1 MNRQRLSALLP
12 ATISASLLGL
22 LMLLAGCAPMEA
34 VRTQAQPV
42 NAAALDAGKAI
53 RAARADAEW
62 PTEHWWEALHDSQL
76 NRIVDSAL
84 EQQPTLKA
92 AQARVR
98 QAEALAGITRAA
110 TLPRVDASASADRER
125 YSANSTVPPP
135 LAGNY
140 AWKASAAVTASYD
153 LDLWGRNR
161 QALSAALD
169 EVQIASAEAQL
180 ARLTLASTIVRN
192 YVQLSLQYALH
203 DSAEQSLAQRQCL
216 LDISRQRHKAG
227 LASELDVR
235 SMETTLAA
243 GRRELEQIEESM
255 ALLRN
260 QLAALSGKGP
270 GDGDTI
276 ARPVLALQSG
286 HDGALPAQLPA
297 ELLGHRPDIVAQR
310 WRIEAASAR
319 IGVAQA
325 AFYPNINLSAFAG
338 LQSLGFSHLLDGHSA
353 MAGVTPAISLPLFE
367 GGRLRSQLQEQGA
380 LYDGAVEQYNA
391 SIVQALAEVA
401 NALVRINSVH
411 EQQALASQAVNVAK
425 RQQQLAEQA
434 YRAGLSDA
442 QTTIS
447 AQLTVLNEQQQ
458 QAVVAS
464 KQLENYTLLMT
475 ALGGGIK
482 LELP

>member
-1 MNRQRLSALLP
+1 MKPSRFVAALP
-12 ATISASLLGL
+12 ATVAASLLA
-22 LMLLAGCAPMEA
+22 LLAGCAPMQA
-34 VRTQAQPV
+34 AHTQATPISV
-42 NAAALDAGKAI
+42 TTLDAGKAI

-62 PTEHWWEALHDSQL
+62 PSEHWWEALHDSQL
-76 NRIVDSAL
+76 NRIVASAL
-84 EQQPTLKA
+84 AQQPTLKL

-98 QAEALAGITRAA
+98 QAAALAGITQAA
-110 TLPRVDASASADRER
+110 TLPRVDASASAERQR

-140 AWKASAAVTASYD
+140 AWNASTGVSASYD

-161 QALSAALD
+161 QALTAALD
-169 EVQIASAEAQL
+169 DVQIASAEAQL
-180 ARLTLASTIVRN
+180 ARLTLAAAIVQN
-192 YVQLSLQYALH
+192 YIQLSLQYALH
-203 DSAEQSLAQRQCL
+203 DSAEQSLTQRQRL
-216 LDISRQRHKAG
+216 LDISRQRQHAG

-270 GDGDTI
+270 GDGDAI
-276 ARPVLALQSG
+276 ARPALMLTASPEA
-286 HDGALPAQLPA
+286 ALPPQLPA

-319 IGVAQA
+319 IGAAQA

-338 LQSLGFSHLLDGHSA
+338 LQSLGLRHLLDGHSA
-353 MAGVTPAISLPLFE
+353 MAGVTPAISLPLFD
-367 GGRLRSQLQEQGA
+367 GDRLRSQLQQQGA

-391 SIVQALAEVA
+391 SIVQALTEVA
-401 NALVRINSVH
+401 NALVRINSVQA
-411 EQQALASQAVNVAK
+411 QQTLALHAVAVAK

-442 QTTIS
+442 QSAIS
-447 AQLTVLNEQQQ
+447 AQLAVLNEQQQ

>member
-1 MNRQRLSALLP
+1 
-12 ATISASLLGL
+12 
-22 LMLLAGCAPMEA
+22 MEA

-76 NRIVDSAL
+76 NRIVDNAL

-92 AQARVR
+92 AQARTPGRSTGRHHAPPCRAWMPVPAPTANATR
-98 QAEALAGITRAA
+98 PIAPYRLRWQATMRGKPA
-110 TLPRVDASASADRER
+110 
-125 YSANSTVPPP
+125 PP
-135 LAGNY
+135 
-140 AWKASAAVTASYD
+140 SASYD

-161 QALSAALD
+161 QALAAALD

-203 DSAEQSLAQRQCL
+203 DSAEQSLAQRQRL

-276 ARPVLALQSG
+276 ARPVCTQSG

-411 EQQALASQAVNVAK
+411 GSRRWPV
-425 RQQQLAEQA
+425 RQ
-434 YRAGLSDA
+434 
-442 QTTIS
+442 
-447 AQLTVLNEQQQ
+447 
-458 QAVVAS
+458 
-464 KQLENYTLLMT
+464 
-475 ALGGGIK
+475 
-482 LELP
+482 

>member
-1 MNRQRLSALLP
+1 MKRHAITALLP
-12 ATISASLLGL
+12 VASLML
-22 LMLLAGCAPMEA
+22 LLAGCAPLEPVHTEA
-34 VRTQAQPV
+34 RKFNLAS
-42 NAAALDAGKAI
+42 LDAGQAI
-53 RAARADAEW
+53 RAASADGAW
-62 PTEHWWEALHDSQL
+62 PAEHWWQALHDAQL
-76 NRIVDSAL
+76 DRLVDSAL
-84 EQQPTLKA
+84 AQQPTLHI

-98 QAEALAGITRAA
+98 QAEALAGVSRAA
-110 TLPRVDASASADRER
+110 TLPRVDASASAERDR

-140 AWKASAAVTASYD
+140 AWKASAAINAGYD

-161 QALSAALD
+161 QMLAAALD

-180 ARLTLASTIVRN
+180 ARLTLASAIVHN
-192 YVQLSLQYALH
+192 YVQLALQYALH
-203 DSAEQSLAQRQCL
+203 DSAEHSLAQRQRL
-216 LDISRQRHKAG
+216 LDISRKRYQAG

-243 GRRELEQIEESM
+243 GRRDIEQLEESM

-276 ARPVLALQSG
+276 ARPALTLAAVHGS
-286 HDGALPAQLPA
+286 ALPASLPA

-310 WRIEAASAR
+310 WRIEAAGAR
-319 IGVAQA
+319 IGAAQA
-325 AFYPNINLSAFAG
+325 AFYPNINLTAYAG
-338 LQSLGFSHLLDGHSA
+338 VQSLGFSHLLDGHSA
-353 MAGVTPAISLPLFE
+353 MAGVMPAISLPLFDA
-367 GGRLRSQLQEQGA
+367 GRLRNQLQEQGA
-380 LYDGAVEQYNA
+380 LYDVAVEQYNA
-391 SIVQALAEVA
+391 SIVQALSEVA

-411 EQQALASQAVNVAK
+411 AQQALAQQAVEVAK
-425 RQQQLAEQA
+425 RQQQLAEQS

-442 QTTIS
+442 QTAIS
-447 AQLTVLNEQQQ
+447 AQLTVLNEEQQ

-482 LELP
+482 LDLP